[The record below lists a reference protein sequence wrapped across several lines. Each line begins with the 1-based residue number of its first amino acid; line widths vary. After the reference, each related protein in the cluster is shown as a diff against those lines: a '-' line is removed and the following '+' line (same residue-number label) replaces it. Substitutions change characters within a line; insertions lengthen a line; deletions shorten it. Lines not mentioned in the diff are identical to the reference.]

1 MSRLRAPYIGAVACL
16 SLLFIGAECDEAAD
30 GFELDPQ
37 VIEAFLEDNAD
48 KASVFTQVFEDILT
62 AIDGGQVEGITLI
75 PIGNIVQA
83 IIEIDIDGDM
93 TRETTVGGSATFS
106 STEFTFDDP
115 VDIAITNIDHP
126 TVGGGVF
133 ATAQSIGTTTIQFTG
148 DAFFTSS
155 GNPRVDIPDFGF
167 TYDFFGNV
175 VFGFASLEVG
185 SFSADICFEPDGIG
199 GWQMRLSESGCVS
212 EM

>member
-1 MSRLRAPYIGAVACL
+1 MSRLRVPYVGAAACL
-16 SLLFIGAECDEAAD
+16 SLLLIGAECDEAAD
-30 GFELDPQ
+30 GFDLDPLA
-37 VIEAFLEDNAD
+37 IEAFLEDNAD

-62 AIDGGQVEGITLI
+62 VIDGTPVEGITLI
-75 PIGNIVQA
+75 PIDNIVQA
-83 IIEIDIDGDM
+83 VIEIDIDGDG
-93 TRETTVGGSATFS
+93 TRETNVGGSATFS
-106 STEFTFDDP
+106 SSEFTFDDP
-115 VDIAITNIDHP
+115 VAIAITSIVHP

-133 ATAQSIGTTTIQFTG
+133 ATAQSIGTTAILFTG
-148 DAFFTSS
+148 DAFFTSP

-175 VFGFASLEVG
+175 VDGFASIEVG

-199 GWQMRLSESGCVS
+199 GWQMRLSESGCVA